1 MRGMVWGRHV
11 TIRALLKLV
20 LPYYEFLGENV
31 WFTCVSNSLAVSTAR
46 RIVWYGN
53 VCNSPCC
60 FHDFDSI
67 EGTTISS
74 DATCHS
80 LPSHRPSFYLFA
92 ATKESTTTILHK
104 QYYHF
109 AMQLFIA
116 AGIAFIAASVQSF
129 PVVAFSS
136 VAIRCPVTTSTWR
149 ASPAIK
155 TLAVRHMSEESAEES
170 NVGTEEA
177 ADSVSE
183 ESEPVAE
190 NKLDP
195 AVVELKEN
203 IAKLEADVKRKK
215 GELADLK
222 EMAERYSQT
231 GYARQV
237 ALLENNKRRRGE
249 NVADNKSAARAKV
262 IQSFVPVL
270 DELDAVAAR
279 YEGNSFAKSLDA
291 LRSGMKSSL
300 GELGVSEFV
309 VGAGDA
315 VDSRVVAVDEQFS
328 EEFAAG
334 TVISAL
340 TSGLEIQGNIVRA
353 AKVVASLGVENSEE
367 EGAAEEAVS
376 DSDDG
381 GDSDQV

>member
-1 MRGMVWGRHV
+1 
-11 TIRALLKLV
+11 
-20 LPYYEFLGENV
+20 
-31 WFTCVSNSLAVSTAR
+31 
-46 RIVWYGN
+46 
-53 VCNSPCC
+53 
-60 FHDFDSI
+60 
-67 EGTTISS
+67 
-74 DATCHS
+74 
-80 LPSHRPSFYLFA
+80 
-92 ATKESTTTILHK
+92 
-104 QYYHF
+104 
-109 AMQLFIA
+109 MQLSIA
-116 AGIAFIAASVQSF
+116 AGIAFIAASVPSF

-136 VAIRCPVTTSTWR
+136 VAIRCAVTTSTWR
-149 ASPAIK
+149 AFPATK
-155 TLAVRHMSEESAEES
+155 TLAIRHMSEESTEES

-190 NKLDP
+190 ENKLDP
-195 AVVELKEN
+195 VVVELKEN

-249 NVADNKSAARAKV
+249 NVADNKSAARATV

-315 VDSRVVAVDEQFS
+315 VDSRVAAVDEQYS

-367 EGAAEEAVS
+367 EVAAGEAVS
-376 DSDDG
+376 DSDDEG
-381 GDSDQV
+381 EREQV